1 MNRNLASQQY
11 QKVGLNSALAH
22 STPHQQVLMLMN
34 GVLTSIATAKGAIE
48 RQDTELKGT
57 SLSKAISIIG
67 GLQASLADT
76 ESNEIAQNL
85 DNLYIYMSSTLMKAN
100 IESSVDK
107 LDEVTQLLLEIKSAW
122 EKIPA
127 EHHNTQS
134 PVEK

>member
-11 QKVGLNSALAH
+11 QKIGLNSALAH
-22 STPHQQVLMLMN
+22 ATPHQQVLMLMN
-34 GVLTSIATAKGAIE
+34 GALGSIATAKGAIE
-48 RQDTELKGT
+48 RKNTELKGT

-100 IESSVDK
+100 IESSVEK